1 MECWKPT
8 CNVCKSSAESVE
20 KIQVSSKSGRDKTG
34 NVRQYVTV
42 GVFMQPFLQWK
53 RIKYYLL
60 GVCVCSLSYPAR
72 NVHASYDTVPCGL
85 LQLYHI
91 FPHYL
96 TNGTIKKVIKY
107 EMCRLIFSVNLYE
120 TFIDLRR
127 NDQDMIKMYIVLHVK
142 YPLFLSNFNETWIFS
157 TDFQKILKYQI
168 SRKSAQWE
176 RVDQVGTRIDTTKL
190 TVAYHNFANAP
201 DTTKFT
207 WRPTGLGTGGHVT
220 VIQFVNQVTKPS
232 NV

>member
-1 MECWKPT
+1 
-8 CNVCKSSAESVE
+8 
-20 KIQVSSKSGRDKTG
+20 
-34 NVRQYVTV
+34 
-42 GVFMQPFLQWK
+42 MQPFLQWK

-127 NDQDMIKMYIVLHVK
+127 NERDVIKNVCSVFMY
-142 YPLFLSNFNETWIFS
+142 S
-157 TDFQKILKYQI
+157 TLY
-168 SRKSAQWE
+168 
-176 RVDQVGTRIDTTKL
+176 
-190 TVAYHNFANAP
+190 
-201 DTTKFT
+201 
-207 WRPTGLGTGGHVT
+207 
-220 VIQFVNQVTKPS
+220 FVRF
-232 NV
+232 